1 MKKMMIVSLLA
12 VFTLVFAIGVG
23 IAAETVTL
31 QGQVTE
37 DNQFMAEDGEVYD
50 IADTEKGSEVMEL
63 VGQEIEVRGTLS
75 EDEGDKEITVESFS
89 VME

>member
-23 IAAETVTL
+23 IAAETVKL

-89 VME
+89 VMD

>member
-12 VFTLVFAIGVG
+12 LFALVLATGIG
-23 IAAETVTL
+23 IAAEPVTL

-37 DNQFMAEDGEVYD
+37 DNQLMTDDGEVYD
-50 IADTEKGSEVMEL
+50 IADTEQGAQVMEM
-63 VGQEIEVRGTLS
+63 VGEKMEVRGTLS
-75 EDEGDKEITVESFS
+75 EDEGTKEITVESFS